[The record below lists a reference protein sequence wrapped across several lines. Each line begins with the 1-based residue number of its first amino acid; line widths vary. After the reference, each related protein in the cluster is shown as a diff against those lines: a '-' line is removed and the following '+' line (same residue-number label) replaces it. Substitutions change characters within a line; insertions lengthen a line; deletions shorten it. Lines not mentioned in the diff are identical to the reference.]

1 MARATGA
8 WGGGLADTHL
18 YFSWFSHEHSLEDFG
33 QVPQVKGIV
42 GLGWRG
48 QQLGGDG
55 SVYTDGCV
63 HKGLRQIDNVGGPS
77 CGTGE
82 WAGLHRQA
90 LALLL

>member
-1 MARATGA
+1 MARATGT
-8 WGGGLADTHL
+8 WGGGLEDTHL
-18 YFSWFSHEHSLEDFG
+18 YLSWFSHEYSLEDFG

-55 SVYTDGCV
+55 SIYIDGSI
-63 HKGLRQIDNVGGPS
+63 HEGLCQIDDVGGPS

-82 WAGLHRQA
+82 WAGSHRQV

>member
-1 MARATGA
+1 MARVTRAR
-8 WGGGLADTHL
+8 GGGLADTHL
-18 YFSWFSHEHSLEDFG
+18 YLSWFSHEHSLEDFG

-55 SVYTDGCV
+55 GVYTDGSV
-63 HKGLRQIDNVGGPS
+63 HEGIRQIDDVGGPS
-77 CGTGE
+77 CGTGDR
-82 WAGLHRQA
+82 AGSHRQA